1 VSPPPATGIPTRP
14 AAASAAPASAPTM
27 LAPDPALDSAKAA
40 RGGRLRRATRYLVNG
55 ILDVTIR
62 RFRAAEGGGAGGRR
76 RG

>member
-1 VSPPPATGIPTRP
+1 
-14 AAASAAPASAPTM
+14 M